1 MVQKMIDISEYYEKQ
16 KCNNELHTNTILLK
30 EIYTSLFTKN
40 SMKIELPTLGLG
52 DFFKDFEEN
61 IYTKIILL
69 IFIAYTITQF
79 IKLFTVNFNIGSK

>member
-1 MVQKMIDISEYYEKQ
+1 
-16 KCNNELHTNTILLK
+16 
-30 EIYTSLFTKN
+30 
-40 SMKIELPTLGLG
+40 MKIELPTLGLG